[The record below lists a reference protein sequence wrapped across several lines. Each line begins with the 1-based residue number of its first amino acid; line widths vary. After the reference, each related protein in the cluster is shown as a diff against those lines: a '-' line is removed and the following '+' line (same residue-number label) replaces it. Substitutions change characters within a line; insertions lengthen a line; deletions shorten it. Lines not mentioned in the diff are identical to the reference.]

1 MLLGKIGNLLEKE
14 GTVTLNDLLVTA
26 LGHEAVNLQMEVM
39 GANNSSRTSEHCC

>member
-39 GANNSSRTSEHCC
+39 GATIVQGK